1 MARPLRKLSPQEI
14 LQQVECI
21 ALEFMR
27 SKELEGSLLHVEP
40 DALLLHEREG
50 HNTVHWIATFTS
62 TSLRVNLRT
71 EDATFTEMALNHG
84 DTWSAFYGDEL
95 ELITA
100 LPWPAVN
107 LSGIGVLG
115 TISTMVQAGTGYRKF
130 LKLYPDV
137 RCEPL
142 EPFYICRR
150 VTGALT
156 FPIVKDLLLNHGWRG
171 ANYGALLVLLAP
183 KPEYLPLLVDASSRW
198 KYADRAIELAMVACG
213 GFSPLAPDLQKF
225 HAHCTSVREML
236 DELPFVPLPLR
247 PPLTEF
253 MYRELRK
260 ELEAVRVLYRT
271 EGVEAARTAMKTGL
285 IGYIDLRHLEWVQL
299 GCPAPP
305 VVDPE
310 KPVSPK
316 SEIHAPPPGRWK
328 WPWRFW

>member
-1 MARPLRKLSPQEI
+1 MALPLRKQSPQEVI
-14 LQQVECI
+14 RQVECI

-40 DALLLHEREG
+40 DPLLLHEREG
-50 HNTVHWIATFTS
+50 NNTVHWTVTFTS

-71 EDATFTEMALNHG
+71 EKATFTEMALNHG

-95 ELITA
+95 ELMTA

-107 LSGIGVLG
+107 LSGTGVLG
-115 TISTMVQAGTGYRKF
+115 AISMMVLAGTGYRKF
-130 LKLYPDV
+130 FKLFPDV

-183 KPEYLPLLVDASSRW
+183 KHEYLSLLVDAASRW
-198 KYADRAIELAMVACG
+198 KYADRGIELAMVACG

-225 HAHCTSVREML
+225 HARCVSIREML
-236 DELPFVPLPLR
+236 EELPFVRLPLR

-260 ELEAVRVLYRT
+260 ELEAITVLYRT
-271 EGVEAARTAMKTGL
+271 EGLEAARKAMQTGL
-285 IGYIDLRHLEWVQL
+285 VGYIGLRHLEWVKL
-299 GCPAPP
+299 GCPSPP

-310 KPVSPK
+310 RSVSPE
-316 SEIHAPPPGRWK
+316 SEIHAPPPRLRK
-328 WPWRFW
+328 WSWRFW